1 MDPMNATYDM
11 IGQKSSPRSPINSTT
26 TVNAKLKSGLSF
38 KENNQ
43 SLALILKE
51 TVPPPMTSLP
61 TLAPV
66 LPPDAKYEDPFPEKR
81 VETGNKIASIMAE
94 ERQKRAE
101 FKEFQKKLKESREA
115 ILL

>member
-1 MDPMNATYDM
+1 
-11 IGQKSSPRSPINSTT
+11 
-26 TVNAKLKSGLSF
+26 
-38 KENNQ
+38 
-43 SLALILKE
+43 
-51 TVPPPMTSLP
+51 MTSLP

-101 FKEFQKKLKESREA
+101 FKEF
-115 ILL
+115 